1 MTPTRRLRLSD
12 NVTLGQNP
20 ELEQYVILGEATG
33 RQIASLQLVIGDN
46 AIIRSGTVIYVGTR
60 IGNDLRT
67 GHNVVIREE
76 NSIGDDLQI
85 WSNSVI
91 DYGCRIG
98 NHVKIHCNCYVA
110 QFTIIEDDA
119 FLAPG
124 VIIANDMYPGPMF
137 ADAPLVGPTIKR
149 GAQIGCN
156 CTLRPGVVH
165 RRVLPDRR
173 RQRGDQRHPPAQ
185 PGLRQPGAGG
195 QERGRGRQEPVN
207 GYLQL
212 WRYWQQ
218 GARELRP
225 R

>member
-1 MTPTRRLRLSD
+1 MTPAATRRPRLSE
-12 NVTLGQNP
+12 NVILGLNP
-20 ELEQYVILGEATG
+20 ELEPHVILGEMTG
-33 RQIASLQLVIGDN
+33 RKIASLQLLIGDN

-60 IGNDLRT
+60 IGNELRT

-76 NSIGDDLQI
+76 NLIGDNLQI

-119 FLAPG
+119 FMAPG

-137 ADAPLVGPTIKR
+137 EDRPLVGPTIKR

-156 CTLRPGVVH
+156 CTLRPGVVIGEYA
-165 RRVLPDRR
+165 LI
-173 RQRGDQRHPPAQ
+173 
-185 PGLRQPGAGG
+185 GAGSVVTKDIPPRSLAYG
-195 QERGRGRQEPVN
+195 NP
-207 GYLQL
+207 
-212 WRYWQQ
+212 
-218 GARELRP
+218 ARVVKSIDEVMKQV
-225 R
+225 